1 MNKIKYLIVCVALL
15 ISVGFLFAQ
24 PVSVRF
30 ADAGGSPLTKAAL
43 DLECVPLLGQG
54 YTVNFPPAADRWVYQ
69 FYRDGGDGII
79 SPLDPV
85 THGPTG
91 DDQIATGTNTYTT
104 GPILIGPT
112 GLWSPT
118 AAVFNPV
125 GSTGGNTFVGDRIF
139 LRFFNAPT
147 IAAATKS
154 MAFTQL
160 YTITSSSP
168 QNVSPYIPQYAW
180 GPWTLIAPP
189 PTEYHLTVE
198 SNYPGAAIY
207 RNGTD
212 TGFVTPHVFTEAGT
226 YTVQLAGVTQWNPAN
241 YIWDGQEDA
250 SIRFMGVKTPN
261 AVNAV
266 YPQNGQTIHIA
277 WNAPATAVYTL
288 QWAPDPN
295 PAAVAP
301 DHYIVKW
308 MDVVQTTVEATV
320 TSWDTPAIGEGTYN
334 WEIIPVVTDPA
345 KGGRR
350 TLQPVRATIANN
362 AKGNGPSQQWTFTI
376 QRDEQP
382 TYNVTVTTNPEV
394 NAQIYVGG
402 VDSGYTT
409 PHIFSWVEG
418 TNAVI
423 TVVKDHYTF
432 EPENYTINNL
442 NADTECQFTATIVIT
457 TSVNGLPDG
466 AIVGPDNITLS
477 WNIDIVMPPDGFF
490 KVYEDANNPPTTLI
504 YTGTNTEFTISD
516 PLSPG
521 TYYWFVE
528 LHDTAKALLGT
539 SGIRSFIVQNVPVE
553 LTSFN
558 AVITSEMFV
567 NLTWVT
573 QSETNVMGFNIYRS
587 DDNVADHA
595 IRINNLM
602 IPAAG
607 TSSTAQTYRWVD
619 SEVETGHTY
628 YYWLQSVDLNGYSVM
643 HNPISATVNT
653 PGTPPVNELS
663 VLNSIYPNPFSI
675 HANSN
680 VNISVTIKTG
690 EVGTV
695 TVYNLLGQVVKSF
708 KVTSNQTNVTWNAKN
723 AASGIYFVK
732 LSTPTT
738 NMTKKLV
745 IVK

>member
-1 MNKIKYLIVCVALL
+1 MKKFLL
-15 ISVGFLFAQ
+15 IAFICILAVGLFSTSTRSYSQ
-24 PVSVRF
+24 KLWTSTTS
-30 ADAGGSPLTKAAL
+30 D
-43 DLECVPLLGQG
+43 GQLPD
-54 YTVNFPPAADRWVYQ
+54 V
-69 FYRDGGDGII
+69 
-79 SPLDPV
+79 
-85 THGPTG
+85 
-91 DDQIATGTNTYTT
+91 TNTSSTTSPNYT
-104 GPILIGPT
+104 L
-112 GLWSPT
+112 T
-118 AAVFNPV
+118 AYV
-125 GSTGGNTFVGDRIF
+125 TTR
-139 LRFFNAPT
+139 
-147 IAAATKS
+147 
-154 MAFTQL
+154 
-160 YTITSSSP
+160 
-168 QNVSPYIPQYAW
+168 
-180 GPWTLIAPP
+180 
-189 PTEYHLTVE
+189 PTEVISTDPSLDTVGLPGSQAPSSIRVNRIGNGTTVPYTSLAFLQFSYFTTQWSAGEVIHFILTHLTDGQIITWDLTIPDNATTAIGYNQPINPIPYVDCSNFFLHNLTVE
-198 SNYPGAAIY
+198 SNYVGAEIY
-207 RNGTD
+207 RDG
-212 TGFVTPHVFTEAGT
+212 VTTTYTTPYVFTEAGT
-226 YTVQLAGVTQWNPAN
+226 YTVQLAGVTEWTPAE
-241 YIWDGQEDA
+241 YVWDGTSDQT
-250 SIRFMGVKTPN
+250 IRFMGVKTPN

-266 YPQNGQTIHIA
+266 YPLPDSTIHIA

-288 QWAPDPN
+288 QWTPDP
-295 PAAVAP
+295 AGVAP
-301 DHYIVKW
+301 DHYMVKW
-308 MDVVQTTVEATV
+308 MGVVQTTVEATV

-362 AKGNGPSQQWTFTI
+362 AKGNGPSQPWTFTI
-376 QRDEQP
+376 QRDVQP
-382 TYNVTVTTNPEV
+382 MYNVTVTTTPEV
-394 NAQIYVGG
+394 GADIYVDGF
-402 VDSGYTT
+402 DSGYTT
-409 PHIFSWVEG
+409 PYIFNWGEG

-423 TVVKDHYTF
+423 TVVKEYYTF

-442 NADTECQFTATIVIT
+442 NADTECQFTATFVPPEIT
-457 TSVNGLPDG
+457 WSSSVNGLPEG

-477 WNIDIVMPPDGFF
+477 WNIDIVLPPDGYF

-504 YTGTNTEFTISD
+504 YTGTDTEFTIPG

-528 LHDTAKALLGT
+528 LHNTGKALLGT

-553 LTSFN
+553 LTSFD
-558 AVITSEMFV
+558 AAITSEMFV

-680 VNISVTIKTG
+680 VNINVTIKTG

>member
-1 MNKIKYLIVCVALL
+1 MKRI
-15 ISVGFLFAQ
+15 
-24 PVSVRF
+24 
-30 ADAGGSPLTKAAL
+30 
-43 DLECVPLLGQG
+43 
-54 YTVNFPPAADRWVYQ
+54 
-69 FYRDGGDGII
+69 
-79 SPLDPV
+79 
-85 THGPTG
+85 
-91 DDQIATGTNTYTT
+91 
-104 GPILIGPT
+104 ILIALFTLVVVMMFGQRVYT
-112 GLWSPT
+112 QGVI
-118 AAVFNPV
+118 A
-125 GSTGGNTFVGDRIF
+125 GDPNQNIY
-139 LRFFNAPT
+139 NIVT
-147 IAAATKS
+147 N
-154 MAFTQL
+154 
-160 YTITSSSP
+160 TSSSTCP
-168 QNVSPYIPQYAW
+168 LYIIDADILETPGEILTTEAGNPNGKISTGPNQLRINRLSTYVVTVLQLAQFPTPFVVGQTVQMTVKYIPTQETTS
-180 GPWTLIAPP
+180 WTITIPSGTSGITYLTPPQIVPPLAPP
-189 PTEYHLTVE
+189 EHNLTVE
-198 SNYPGAAIY
+198 SNYPGAEIY
-207 RNGTD
+207 RDGVT
-212 TGFVTPHVFTEAGT
+212 TTYTTPHVFTEAGT
-226 YTVQLAGVTQWNPAN
+226 YTVQLAGVTEWTPAE
-241 YIWDGQEDA
+241 YVWDGTSDQT
-250 SIRFMGVKTPN
+250 IRFIGVKTPN

-277 WNAPATAVYTL
+277 WNAPASAVYTL
-288 QWAPDPN
+288 QWAPDPD

-345 KGGRR
+345 KGSRR

-362 AKGNGPSQQWTFTI
+362 AKGNGPSQPWTFTI
-376 QRDEQP
+376 QRDAQP
-382 TYNVTVTTNPEV
+382 MYNVTVTTTPEV
-394 NAQIYVGG
+394 GADIYVDGF
-402 VDSGYTT
+402 DSGYTT
-409 PHIFSWVEG
+409 PYIFSWGEG

-663 VLNSIYPNPFSI
+663 VLNSVYPNPFSI

-695 TVYNLLGQVVKSF
+695 TVYNLLGQVVKTF

>member
-1 MNKIKYLIVCVALL
+1 MKKFLL
-15 ISVGFLFAQ
+15 ITLICIVAIGLFAGT
-24 PVSVRF
+24 PR
-30 ADAGGSPLTKAAL
+30 
-43 DLECVPLLGQG
+43 G
-54 YTVNFPPAADRWVYQ
+54 YTQKVINSTTADGQLPDVTCPSTQTSPNYTLTAWITARPAE
-69 FYRDGGDGII
+69 
-79 SPLDPV
+79 
-85 THGPTG
+85 
-91 DDQIATGTNTYTT
+91 
-104 GPILIGPT
+104 IL
-112 GLWSPT
+112 
-118 AAVFNPV
+118 
-125 GSTGGNTFVGDRIF
+125 STD
-139 LRFFNAPT
+139 PT
-147 IAAATKS
+147 IATCSSPAGTIRVYRYGNGSSMPYRSCVYVQLGSFTTQWVSGEVLHLEITYLGSLVGYSPVNTFSWEITLPTGGAA
-154 MAFTQL
+154 
-160 YTITSSSP
+160 INWIDETSSQIP
-168 QNVSPYIPQYAW
+168 IPICPPYP
-180 GPWTLIAPP
+180 AP
-189 PTEYHLTVE
+189 THNLTVE
-198 SNYPGAAIY
+198 SNYPGAEIY
-207 RNGTD
+207 RDGVTTNYT
-212 TGFVTPHVFTEAGT
+212 TPHVFTEAGT
-226 YTVQLAGVTQWNPAN
+226 YTVQLAGVTQWTPAE
-241 YIWDGQEDA
+241 YLWDGTSDQT
-250 SIRFMGVKTPN
+250 IRFMGVKTPN

-266 YPQNGQTIHIA
+266 YPLPGSTIHIA

-301 DHYIVKW
+301 DNYIVKW
-308 MDVVQTTVEATV
+308 MDVVQTTVAATV

-382 TYNVTVTTNPEV
+382 NYNVTVTTTPEV
-394 NAQIYVGG
+394 NAEIYVDGF
-402 VDSGYTT
+402 DSGCTT

-680 VNISVTIKTG
+680 VNINVTIKTG

-695 TVYNLLGQVVKSF
+695 TVYNLLGQVVKTF

>member
-1 MNKIKYLIVCVALL
+1 MKKFLL
-15 ISVGFLFAQ
+15 ITLICILTVWLFADGNPRFYTQKIINQTTADGQLPGVTNTSATTATNYHITAWIVGREGEVLSSDPALDTDGVPGATPAGALRIWRWGNGSSQ
-24 PVSVRF
+24 PYRTTAGIQLSNFDTPWAAGDVLHVVVTYIDTGES
-30 ADAGGSPLTKAAL
+30 AAWEMTIPTGGSAINWIDETSSQIPIPI
-43 DLECVPLLGQG
+43 CPP
-54 YTVNFPPAADRWVYQ
+54 FP
-69 FYRDGGDGII
+69 
-79 SPLDPV
+79 
-85 THGPTG
+85 
-91 DDQIATGTNTYTT
+91 
-104 GPILIGPT
+104 
-112 GLWSPT
+112 
-118 AAVFNPV
+118 
-125 GSTGGNTFVGDRIF
+125 
-139 LRFFNAPT
+139 APT
-147 IAAATKS
+147 H
-154 MAFTQL
+154 
-160 YTITSSSP
+160 
-168 QNVSPYIPQYAW
+168 N
-180 GPWTLIAPP
+180 
-189 PTEYHLTVE
+189 LTVE
-198 SNYPGAAIY
+198 SNYPGAEIY
-207 RNGTD
+207 RDGVT
-212 TGFVTPHVFTEAGT
+212 TTYTTPHVFTEAGT
-226 YTVQLAGVTQWNPAN
+226 YTVQLAGVTQWEPAEHV
-241 YIWDGQEDA
+241 WDGTSDET
-250 SIRFMGVKTPN
+250 IRFMGVKTPN

-266 YPQNGQTIHIA
+266 YPLPGSTIHIA

-288 QWAPDPN
+288 QWAPDPD

-301 DHYIVKW
+301 ENYIVKW

-382 TYNVTVTTNPEV
+382 NYNVNITTIPEV
-394 NAQIYVGG
+394 GAEIYVDGL
-402 VDSGYTT
+402 DSGHTT
-409 PHIFSWVEG
+409 PFIFSWGEG

-423 TVVKDHYTF
+423 TVVKDYYTF

-442 NADTECQFTATIVIT
+442 NADTECQFTATFVPPVIT
-457 TSVNGLPDG
+457 WSSSVNGLPEG
-466 AIVGPDNITLS
+466 ATVGPDNITLS

-504 YTGTNTEFTISD
+504 YTGTDTEFTIPG

-528 LHDTAKALLGT
+528 LHNTGKALLGT

-553 LTSFN
+553 LTSFD
-558 AVITSEMFV
+558 AAITSEMFV

-619 SEVETGHTY
+619 SEVEPGHTY

-653 PGTPPVNELS
+653 PDTPPVNELS

-680 VNISVTIKTG
+680 VNINVTIKTG